1 MGSPNTILTSRLTY
15 MKRFRTL
22 IIIISV
28 FAVGSI
34 SAQETATGSELS
46 LDKGP
51 ITSQF
56 DFIYKK
62 SGNYRADGKKYE
74 VVRTIS
80 LDKLRQNVLDSLK
93 GFNQKIAQLN
103 TTISGHE
110 STISSLNGKLEETT
124 NNLAGVTEEKD
135 SMSFLGIL
143 VSKATYNTILW
154 SVIFGLLGL
163 MLFFMYKFR
172 RSNIL
177 TQEAKTSLSE
187 VEEEYED
194 HRRRALEREQKISRQ
209 LQDEIN
215 KYKKS
220 K

>member
-1 MGSPNTILTSRLTY
+1 MKGFRILYVILFSLAISTLT
-15 MKRFRTL
+15 
-22 IIIISV
+22 
-28 FAVGSI
+28 
-34 SAQETATGSELS
+34 AQETSEVQQELS
-46 LDKGP
+46 LDKGS
-51 ITSQF
+51 IDSQF
-56 DFIYKK
+56 EFIYKK
-62 SGNYRADGKKYE
+62 SGNYRSEGKKYE
-74 VVRTIS
+74 VVRAIS
-80 LDKLRQNVLDSLK
+80 LDKLRRNVLDSLK
-93 GFNQKIAQLN
+93 GLETNAVQLKSTIA
-103 TTISGHE
+103 GHE
-110 STISSLNGKLEETT
+110 STISSLNKKLEETT
-124 NNLAGVTEEKD
+124 NNLEGVTEEKD

-143 VSKATYNTILW
+143 VSKVTYNTILW
-154 SVIFGLLGL
+154 SIIAGLLGL

>member
-1 MGSPNTILTSRLTY
+1 MISPKTIITSRLTY
-15 MKRFRTL
+15 MKSLRILVIL
-22 IIIISV
+22 IFAFSLGSV
-28 FAVGSI
+28 T
-34 SAQETATGSELS
+34 AQETSSESELS
-46 LDKGP
+46 LDKGN
-51 ITSQF
+51 INSQF
-56 DFIYKK
+56 EFIYKK
-62 SGNYRADGKKYE
+62 SGNYRADGKRYE

-93 GFNQKIAQLN
+93 GFNQRATELK
-103 TTISGHE
+103 TTIAGHE
-110 STISSLNGKLEETT
+110 STIEALNKKLEETT

-143 VSKATYNTILW
+143 VSKGTYNTILW
-154 SVIFGLLGL
+154 STIFALLGL

-177 TQEAKTSLSE
+177 TQEAKTSLGE
-187 VEEEYED
+187 LEEEYED

>member
-1 MGSPNTILTSRLTY
+1 
-15 MKRFRTL
+15 MKSFRTL
-22 IIIISV
+22 IIILIAFSV
-28 FAVGSI
+28 GLM
-34 SAQETATGSELS
+34 SAQETAAQPELS
-46 LDKGP
+46 LDRGP
-51 ITSQF
+51 INSQF
-56 DFIYKK
+56 EFSYKK
-62 SGNYRADGKKYE
+62 SGNYRSEGKRYE

-93 GFNQKIAQLN
+93 GFNQRIDQLN